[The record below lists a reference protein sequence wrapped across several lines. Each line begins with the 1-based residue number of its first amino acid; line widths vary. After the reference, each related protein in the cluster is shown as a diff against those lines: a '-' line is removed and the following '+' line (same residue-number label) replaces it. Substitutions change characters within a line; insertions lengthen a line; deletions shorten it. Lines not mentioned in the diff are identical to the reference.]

1 MEWWEMTPWKSAL
14 ACLIGCAIA
23 ATGRAEETAITVAAA
38 DSTCAAV
45 REVGKLFLERHR
57 VRVDPVCKS
66 SGRLAKGIA
75 GGAISTDFFIS
86 ANQEWMDELV
96 ATGHVSLAAV
106 RSLWS
111 NVLAVA
117 APRGGSLRIESL
129 DDLAQPTVRRI
140 LIGDPGTAPFGRY
153 TKQSLE
159 QAGIWEKVLPR
170 VTSRKNISLLVD
182 SLAGADDG
190 TVGIL
195 FASHLDDRIRV
206 LATIPAPLH
215 DPIRYFSAPLKA
227 AEGKAPVAAF
237 AAFVESAEAKEIFRK
252 FGFGIVE

>member
-1 MEWWEMTPWKSAL
+1 MKPWGRILAGLVGCMMTV
-14 ACLIGCAIA
+14 
-23 ATGRAEETAITVAAA
+23 TGRADDAAITVAAA

-45 REVGKLFLERHR
+45 REVGKLFLDRHR

-66 SGRLAKGIA
+66 SGRLAKGIV

-86 ANQEWMDELV
+86 ANHEWMDELI
-96 ATGHVSLAAV
+96 ASGHISAAAV

-111 NVLAVA
+111 NVLVVA
-117 APRGGSLRIESL
+117 APRGSSLRIESL
-129 DDLAQPTVRRI
+129 DDLAKPAVHRL

-195 FASHLDDRIRV
+195 FASHLDDRIGI

-227 AEGKAPVAAF
+227 AEGRAPVAAF
-237 AAFVESAEAKEIFRK
+237 AGFVETAEAREIFRK
-252 FGFGIVE
+252 HGFGIVE